1 MDVRGKGAVITGAS
15 RGLGAAL
22 AMELAK
28 RGARVVAV
36 ARGAEMLTQVVQGI
50 RAAGGEAH
58 ALAAD
63 LANKDDIH
71 RVSGAAAALVGEV
84 DLLIHYGGALG
95 PTPLPLL
102 VDAACED
109 LEAVLTTNVVGPFR
123 LGKALIGP
131 MLLRDR
137 GLVVHISSDAAS
149 EPYPGWGLYSATKAA
164 FDQLARVWAAELAG
178 TGVRLFGVDPGE
190 METAMH
196 AAAVPNADRASLAR
210 PAEVART
217 IAGMIADETISSG
230 ARVVASAWRAA
241 R

>member
-1 MDVRGKGAVITGAS
+1 MDVSGKGAVITGAS

-22 AMELAK
+22 ATELAR

-36 ARGAEMLTQVVQGI
+36 ARGGDALAQVVQEI
-50 RAAGGEAH
+50 RAGGGEAH

-71 RVSGAAAALVGEV
+71 RVSGAAAALLGDV
-84 DLLIHYGGALG
+84 DLLVHNGGALG

-102 VDAACED
+102 LDAACED
-109 LEAVLTTNVVGPFR
+109 LEAVLATNVLGPFR

-131 MLLRDR
+131 MLLRGR
-137 GLVVHISSDAAS
+137 GLVVHVSSDAAV
-149 EPYPGWGLYSATKAA
+149 EPYPAWGLYGASKAA

-178 TGVRLFGVDPGE
+178 SGVRLFGVDPGE
-190 METAMH
+190 MDTAMH
-196 AAAVPNADRASLAR
+196 AAAVPDADRAALAR

-217 IAGMIADETISSG
+217 IAGMIADETIASG
-230 ARVVASAWRAA
+230 ARVVAAAWRAA